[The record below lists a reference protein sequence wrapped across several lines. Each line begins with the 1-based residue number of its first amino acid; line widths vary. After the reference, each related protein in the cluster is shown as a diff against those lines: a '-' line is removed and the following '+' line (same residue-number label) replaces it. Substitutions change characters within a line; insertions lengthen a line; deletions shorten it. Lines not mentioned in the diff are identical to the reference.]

1 MVKSKKHRQ
10 SVNFFDQQQFKNFN
24 LIKHISFDLW
34 LTLIK
39 SHPEFKER
47 RAKFLRKEFNPFGY
61 SAKKIMEIVQSVDK
75 VSDRLNEIN
84 GKKVATEKMYH
95 RILQK
100 LGYDPDSVPDNVYT
114 EIILKVND
122 LFMKYPPDFLNGSI
136 RQMLHSLKEEG
147 YGLNISSN
155 TGFIEGTT
163 IVATLK
169 NMNIFEYFDFCIFS
183 DEIGQSKPSTGFF
196 EKVFE
201 RTGLEK
207 WEVLHVGD
215 NFKAD
220 YEGSLKYGIK
230 ALHINN
236 QQYTIDDI
244 KRHLQE
250 ND

>member
-1 MVKSKKHRQ
+1 
-10 SVNFFDQQQFKNFN
+10 

-47 RAKFLRKEFNPFGY
+47 RAKFLREEFNPLGH
-61 SAKKIMEIVQSVDK
+61 SAKEIMEIVQTVDK

-84 GKKVATEKMYH
+84 GKKVTTECMYH

-100 LGYDPDSVPDNVYT
+100 LGYDPDSFPVDVYT
-114 EIILKVND
+114 EIKQKVND
-122 LFMKYPPDFLNGSI
+122 LFLMYPPDFLNGSI
-136 RQMLHSLKEEG
+136 QQMLHTLKDEG
-147 YGLNISSN
+147 FGLNISSN
-155 TGFIEGTT
+155 TGYIEGST
-163 IVATLK
+163 ITKTLQ
-169 NMNIFEYFDFCIFS
+169 NLNISKYFKFCIFS
-183 DEIGQSKPSTGFF
+183 DEIGLSKPSCGFF
-196 EKVFE
+196 EKVLE
-201 RTGLEK
+201 ETGLEK

-220 YEGSLKYGIK
+220 YTGALNYGFK

-236 QQYTIDDI
+236 QQYTINDI
-244 KRHLQE
+244 KRHLQT

>member
-1 MVKSKKHRQ
+1 M
-10 SVNFFDQQQFKNFN
+10 
-24 LIKHISFDLW
+24 IKHISFDLW

-39 SHPEFKER
+39 SHTEFKEH

-84 GKKVATEKMYH
+84 GKKVPTEWMYR

-100 LGYDPDSVPDNVYT
+100 LGYDPNCVTDDVYT
-114 EIILKVND
+114 GIKLKVNE
-122 LFMKYPPDFLNGSI
+122 LFMKYPPDFLNESI
-136 RQMLHSLKEEG
+136 QSMLHSLKKEG
-147 YGLNISSN
+147 YTLNISSN

-169 NMNIFEYFDFCIFS
+169 NLNIFEYFDFCIFS
-183 DEIGQSKPSTGFF
+183 DEIGLSKPSPGFF

-201 RTGLEK
+201 PTGLEK

-215 NFKAD
+215 NLKAD
-220 YEGSLKYGIK
+220 YEGALKYGFE
-230 ALHINN
+230 AFHINN
-236 QQYTIDDI
+236 QQYTINDI
-244 KRHLQE
+244 KRHLQKNGRE
-250 ND
+250 V

>member
-1 MVKSKKHRQ
+1 M
-10 SVNFFDQQQFKNFN
+10 
-24 LIKHISFDLW
+24 IKHISFDLW

-84 GKKVATEKMYH
+84 GKKAPTEWMYR

-100 LGYDPDSVPDNVYT
+100 LGYDPNCVTDDVYT
-114 EIILKVND
+114 EIKRKVND

-136 RQMLHSLKEEG
+136 QTMMQTLTDEG
-147 YGLNISSN
+147 YHLNISSN

-163 IVATLK
+163 INATLTNLDISK
-169 NMNIFEYFDFCIFS
+169 YFDFCIFS
-183 DEIGQSKPSTGFF
+183 DEIGLSKPSSGFF

-201 RTGLEK
+201 QTNLDK
-207 WEVLHVGD
+207 FEVLHVGD

-220 YEGSLKYGIK
+220 YEGAVKYGFK

-236 QQYTIDDI
+236 QQYTINDI
-244 KRHLQE
+244 KRHLQK
-250 ND
+250 NDREV

>member
-1 MVKSKKHRQ
+1 M
-10 SVNFFDQQQFKNFN
+10 
-24 LIKHISFDLW
+24 IKHISFDLW

-47 RAKFLRKEFNPFGY
+47 RAKFLRKEYNPFGY

-84 GKKVATEKMYH
+84 GKKVPTEWMYR

-100 LGYDPDSVPDNVYT
+100 LGYDPNCITDDVYT
-114 EIILKVND
+114 EIKRKVND
-122 LFMKYPPDFLNGSI
+122 LFMKYPPLFLNDSI
-136 RQMLHSLKEEG
+136 QPMLHSLKEEG
-147 YGLNISSN
+147 YSLNISSN
-155 TGFIEGTT
+155 TGYIEGTT

-169 NMNIFEYFDFCIFS
+169 CLNIFEYFDFCIFS
-183 DEIGQSKPSTGFF
+183 DEIRLSKPSQEFF
-196 EKVFE
+196 EKVYE

-207 WEVLHVGD
+207 LEVLHVGD

-220 YEGSLKYGIK
+220 FDGAVKYGFK
-230 ALHINN
+230 ACHINN
-236 QQYTIDDI
+236 QQYTINDI
-244 KRHLQE
+244 KRHLQK

>member
-1 MVKSKKHRQ
+1 
-10 SVNFFDQQQFKNFN
+10 

-75 VSDRLNEIN
+75 VCDRLNEIN
-84 GKKVATEKMYH
+84 GKKVSTECMYH

-100 LGYDPDSVPDNVYT
+100 LGYDPDSVPDDVYT
-114 EIILKVND
+114 EIKRKVND
-122 LFMKYPPDFLNGSI
+122 LFMKYPPDFLNGTI
-136 RQMLHSLKEEG
+136 QQMLHSLSDEG
-147 YGLNISSN
+147 YSLNISSN
-155 TGFIEGTT
+155 TGYIEGTT

-169 NMNIFEYFDFCIFS
+169 NLNIFEYFKFCIFS
-183 DEIGQSKPSTGFF
+183 DEIGLSKPSTGFF

-201 RTGLEK
+201 QTGLDK

-215 NFKAD
+215 NLKAD
-220 YEGSLKYGIK
+220 YEGSLNYGFK

-236 QQYTIDDI
+236 QQYTINDI
-244 KRHLQE
+244 KRHLQT

>member
-1 MVKSKKHRQ
+1 M
-10 SVNFFDQQQFKNFN
+10 
-24 LIKHISFDLW
+24 IKHISFDLW
-34 LTLIK
+34 FTLIK

-47 RAKFLRKEFNPFGY
+47 RAKFLQKEFNPFGY

-84 GKKVATEKMYH
+84 GKKVPAEWMYR
-95 RILQK
+95 RILHK
-100 LGYDPDSVPDNVYT
+100 LGYDPNDVKDDVCT
-114 EIILKVND
+114 KIKLKVNE
-122 LFMKYPPDFLNGSI
+122 LFMTYPPDFLNGSVQPI
-136 RQMLHSLKEEG
+136 LQTLKDEG
-147 YGLNISSN
+147 YRLNISSN

-169 NMNIFEYFDFCIFS
+169 SLNIFEYFEFCIFS
-183 DEIGQSKPSTGFF
+183 DEIRLSKPSPRFF

-201 RTGLEK
+201 QTSFEK

-220 YEGSLKYGIK
+220 YEGAVNYGFK

-236 QQYTIDDI
+236 QQYTINDI
-244 KRHLQE
+244 KRHLQK

>member
-1 MVKSKKHRQ
+1 M
-10 SVNFFDQQQFKNFN
+10 
-24 LIKHISFDLW
+24 KHISFDLW

-84 GKKVATEKMYH
+84 GKKVKTECMYH
-95 RILQK
+95 LILKK
-100 LGYDPDSVPDNVYT
+100 LGYDPDSVPDDVYA
-114 EIILKVND
+114 EIKRKVND
-122 LFMKYPPDFLNGSI
+122 LFMKYPPLFLNESI
-136 RQMLHSLKEEG
+136 QPMLHSLKEEG
-147 YGLNISSN
+147 YSLNISSN

-169 NMNIFEYFDFCIFS
+169 NLNIFEYFDFCIFS
-183 DEIGQSKPSTGFF
+183 DEIERSKPSTGFF
-196 EKVFE
+196 EKVFK

-215 NFKAD
+215 NLKAD
-220 YEGSLKYGIK
+220 YDGAVNYGFR

-236 QQYTIDDI
+236 QQYTINDI
-244 KRHLQE
+244 KRHL
-250 ND
+250 

>member
-1 MVKSKKHRQ
+1 
-10 SVNFFDQQQFKNFN
+10 

-47 RAKFLRKEFNPFGY
+47 RAKFLQKEFNPFGY

-84 GKKVATEKMYH
+84 GKKVPAEWMYR
-95 RILQK
+95 RILHK
-100 LGYDPDSVPDNVYT
+100 LGYDPNDVKDDVYT
-114 EIILKVND
+114 EIKLKVNE
-122 LFMKYPPDFLNGSI
+122 LFMTYPPDFLNGSVQPI
-136 RQMLHSLKEEG
+136 LQTLKDEG
-147 YGLNISSN
+147 YRLNISSN

-169 NMNIFEYFDFCIFS
+169 NLNIFEYFEFCIFS
-183 DEIGQSKPSTGFF
+183 DEIRLSKPSPRFF

-201 RTGLEK
+201 QTSVEK

-220 YEGSLKYGIK
+220 YEGAVNYGFK

-236 QQYTIDDI
+236 QQYTINDI
-244 KRHLQE
+244 KRHLQK